1 MAKPEPAD
9 LVFIKVI
16 NLRLWAPLSRTKKL
30 EIFWDNF
37 TRDQELE
44 MRKQFAL
51 FLGRLLIV
59 QAKKAIAT
67 QQFPVRY
74 TALSERY
81 LKWKARNKR
90 NLGFWISSS
99 YLIDHLNAWYSKKE
113 DAVYVGFNARTRH
126 PDNGTRL
133 VIIAAAL
140 EKGVKE
146 NNLPPRP
153 LFTPLARGIEK
164 SILRHF
170 RKFLKEK
177 HHKFLPLFDA
187 SIQ

>member
-1 MAKPEPAD
+1 MY
-9 LVFIKVI
+9 
-16 NLRLWAPLSRTKKL
+16 
-30 EIFWDNF
+30 
-37 TRDQELE
+37 
-44 MRKQFAL
+44 
-51 FLGRLLIV
+51 LGRLLIL
-59 QAKKAIAT
+59 QAKKAVQT

-74 TALSERY
+74 KALSDRY
-81 LKWKARNKR
+81 LKWKVRNKR

-99 YLIDHLNAWYSKKE
+99 YLIDHLNAWYSKK
-113 DAVYVGFNARTRH
+113 DDTVFVGFNARTKH

-153 LFTPLARGIEK
+153 LFTPLAKNLEK

-170 RKFLKEK
+170 RRFLKEK
-177 HHKFLPLFDA
+177 HYKYLPLFDA